1 MTYTLS
7 QKSLDRLKGVH
18 PDLVKVVKKAI
29 EYTEQDFMV
38 LEGLRTLERQKYL
51 LKKGA
56 TKTLRSRHIVGKA
69 VDLVPLVD
77 GKISWDWKYYWPI
90 VDAMS
95 KAASELGVP
104 IEHGAHWKSFPDA
117 PHHQLSTKYYP

>member
-1 MTYTLS
+1 MYKLS

-18 PDLVKVVKKAI
+18 PDLVKVVKRAI
-29 EYTEQDFMV
+29 ELTKQDFMV

-56 TKTLRSRHIVGKA
+56 TKTLRSRHITGHA

-90 VDAMS
+90 VEAMRV
-95 KAASELGVP
+95 AGAELGVSV
-104 IEHGAHWKSFPDA
+104 EHGANWKSFPDA
-117 PHHQLSTKYYP
+117 PHHQLSKKVYQ